1 MQYIIDK
8 TKDSSF
14 LGQNYVQNPNFLK
27 FVFRF
32 RALARLDN
40 KYDETMMDYYV
51 AFIAMC
57 KRASGLELTEEEGRR
72 YLDTYFLSRGA
83 GTSALSGTIIEL

>member
-1 MQYIIDK
+1 MRTVEQLTEFK
-8 TKDSSF
+8 EAFS
-14 LGQNYVQNPNFLK
+14 
-27 FVFRF
+27 
-32 RALARLDN
+32 

-72 YLDTYFLSRGA
+72 YLLNVTGGGNKCTFWHVH
-83 GTSALSGTIIEL
+83 

>member
-1 MQYIIDK
+1 MTHYNFEVHKHQHYIYQY
-8 TKDSSF
+8 F
-14 LGQNYVQNPNFLK
+14 CP
-27 FVFRF
+27 RF

-72 YLDTYFLSRGA
+72 FTLCHVGREQLHFLA
-83 GTSALSGTIIEL
+83 HPLSYDSG

>member
-1 MQYIIDK
+1 M
-8 TKDSSF
+8 
-14 LGQNYVQNPNFLK
+14 
-27 FVFRF
+27 
-32 RALARLDN
+32 ARLDN

-72 YLDTYFLSRGA
+72 YLLNVTSG
-83 GTSALSGTIIEL
+83 GTKCSFWHIQ